1 MIVYAAVVTALV
13 EYPEATAIAL
23 IVSVLLTVI
32 GPVYCVEEVVGIVP
46 SVV

>member
-1 MIVYAAVVTALV
+1 MAS
-13 EYPEATAIAL
+13 

-32 GPVYCVEEVVGIVP
+32 GPVYFAEEVVGVVP

>member
-1 MIVYAAVVTALV
+1 VNPL
-13 EYPEATAIAL
+13 ATAIAS

-32 GPVYCVEEVVGIVP
+32 GPAYFVDDVVGVVP